1 MGFPSCWFM
10 PILSTS
16 TRIAGAEYRMTPGAG
31 HACCLEDPAT
41 FDANVLAFLEEHKFL
56 IGKNRRYPL

>member
-1 MGFPSCWFM
+1 M
-10 PILSTS
+10 I
-16 TRIAGAEYRMTPGAG
+16 PGAG